1 MMPVSSSSSSSSYR
15 IDCSDGKDRFRGLGL
30 DGEDVDRFSP
40 SAAAAL
46 VLLGLVMRDERAGV
60 AWNDILD
67 FAAGL
72 AGKSEI

>member
-1 MMPVSSSSSSSSYR
+1 M
-15 IDCSDGKDRFRGLGL
+15 

>member
-1 MMPVSSSSSSSSYR
+1 M
-15 IDCSDGKDRFRGLGL
+15 

-60 AWNDILD
+60 AWNDMVD
-67 FAAGL
+67 FAVGPV
-72 AGKSEI
+72 GKSEV